1 MSTTPTSALFEALP
15 SAELRS
21 LAQLGA
27 VRTYPKQTVIIQEG
41 DASDTL
47 YIMLA
52 GRVRVYS
59 AAEDGREIV
68 LDFLEAGD
76 VVGEMVLDGSTRSA
90 SVMTVEQSTFS
101 VLPQATL
108 RARLKTDDDLAMLL
122 ITSLIQRL
130 RKTSHSVKQL
140 ALADVYQRMSEV
152 LGDEAR
158 KSSVPDVIEGLT
170 QQDIADRVGA
180 SRDMINR
187 IFKELIVGGYVEVA
201 RRRITLLKALP
212 ARW

>member
-15 SAELRS
+15 GAELRS

-41 DASDTL
+41 DTSDTL

-59 AAEDGREIV
+59 ATEDGREIV

-90 SVMTVEQSTFS
+90 SVMTIEQSTFA

-152 LGDEAR
+152 LGDEVR
-158 KSSVPDVIEGLT
+158 KSNVPNVIDGLT